1 MSIQIYAPENTNRTN
16 QVGKFWIFSKFFPVI
31 TDNYISIFLFWASFA
46 ICGTE
51 ELLPQ
56 RSTYEHQSSAV
67 LDGCQV
73 DSKYLFRHAFFT

>member
-1 MSIQIYAPENTNRTN
+1 MKNIEAYFCVRTK
-16 QVGKFWIFSKFFPVI
+16 KFRAILNILPFIAVYYGCKC
-31 TDNYISIFLFWASFA
+31 LFWASFA

-51 ELLPQ
+51 GLLPQ
-56 RSTYEHQSSAV
+56 RSTYEHQSSVV